1 MDHKL
6 EEKDT
11 LIETIN
17 TQVRLTQVVKG
28 SLVEGDEVISV
39 DSLDCVEVST
49 RDVCISILDSHGLT
63 VRLKVFRVLIKTLIK
78 DL

>member
-11 LIETIN
+11 MIEIIS

-28 SLVEGDEVISV
+28 SLVAGDELISV
-39 DSLDCVEVST
+39 DSLDCV
-49 RDVCISILDSHGLT
+49 
-63 VRLKVFRVLIKTLIK
+63 
-78 DL
+78 